1 MPLVDSLLTAIVRSD
16 GDALVL
22 HVGEKPYVVAATGT
36 VELSRQGLG
45 LGAMEGLLAQLLSA
59 EALRGLREMG
69 AVEHELAASPAGGA
83 DRFTVV
89 AARGGDDIWIEVRR
103 HRRVRPVTAAVLDL
117 PADAPMPLAVET
129 VVAAADL
136 APAPEVEAG
145 VHVPVDETA
154 TPAAAVE
161 DEPIAA
167 PPSAD
172 EAAAAAAIVDVPPA
186 ADSDAPAHEPV
197 IAAVEPAIAAAPPVP
212 TEPFTVADEP
222 VPFAE
227 PVVAATPVVED
238 APVPVP
244 DESPAADAAP
254 PAAELEPEVSV
265 VDAWAIEH
273 VPAIDFEQTLGET
286 ADLPP
291 LEFTVD
297 VPAIAAAPASFE
309 AALLAG
315 AVPPVEPLPEPVAP
329 IVEAAAEST
338 PDIAFAPESV
348 VAPVEVAVPVEAA
361 VPEFIPAAASIQTV
375 APPPAAAT
383 PVVPAPPV
391 SATMPNVPLV
401 PEPPPAPPPAPAV
414 EPYAPRYDVPAAAV
428 SPRAPMPRV
437 EPTVSEPPV
446 YRPPEPQ
453 PTLPGLP
460 PSYEVD
466 AAVAARGDATADA
479 LPGVVLSLTRDS
491 ARATSQ
497 SSRGHGRAGG
507 IERLLRLAAARG
519 ASALYLT
526 TQARPAVR
534 VDGDIRL
541 LEGEAT
547 LSSGDVEAAVL
558 ELAPEGARD
567 KESAEWIR
575 DLQDVGRVRIT
586 TFRDY
591 RGPGALLRM
600 ISARATSA
608 EQLGLVREIQALA
621 MEPEGLVIVTGPRA
635 SGKSTLVSAYV
646 DLINRQRNDYVITL
660 EGQIRLVHESRGSLI
675 SQRELRGSA
684 SEVVAAARAAL
695 RENPDVLIIEDLRS
709 PDVLQVALDA
719 AGSGLLVFASV
730 TAASATAALERLVD
744 LCPSE
749 QRRTVRAALAEH
761 LRGVVAQVLLRKA
774 GGGRLA
780 ARELVLNTNAVAAL
794 VSDGQIAQLP
804 RAIDSGRKLGMAP
817 LNDALVAFVQ
827 SGAVDVR
834 EAYRKADD
842 KVGLLGLL
850 RREGIDTSFVERLA

>member
-45 LGAMEGLLAQLLSA
+45 LGAMEGLLAQLLPA

-103 HRRVRPVTAAVLDL
+103 HRRVRPVTAAVRDL
-117 PADAPMPLAVET
+117 SADAPATSAAHPVAGPASAGADLPPARDVEPVVQVAVGEA
-129 VVAAADL
+129 VAAAD
-136 APAPEVEAG
+136 AAQI
-145 VHVPVDETA
+145 
-154 TPAAAVE
+154 PAAL
-161 DEPIAA
+161 
-167 PPSAD
+167 SAD
-172 EAAAAAAIVDVPPA
+172 EDAATAAIDDRRSAVELQTPEA
-186 ADSDAPAHEPV
+186 APA
-197 IAAVEPAIAAAPPVP
+197 IAETQPELAAAPPIP
-212 TEPFTVADEP
+212 AEPFTVGDQP
-222 VPFAE
+222 VPFAR
-227 PVVAATPVVED
+227 PVVAETPVAAV
-238 APVPVP
+238 APVAVP

-254 PAAELEPEVSV
+254 PAVELAPEVSIV
-265 VDAWAIEH
+265 EAWDAEH

-286 ADLPP
+286 AELPP

-297 VPAIAAAPASFE
+297 VPAVAAAPASFE

-315 AVPPVEPLPEPVAP
+315 AVPSVEPLPEPVGP
-329 IVEAAAEST
+329 LVEAAAG
-338 PDIAFAPESV
+338 IAPGIASAPE
-348 VAPVEVAVPVEAA
+348 PVAVPVEAG
-361 VPEFIPAAASIQTV
+361 VRESIPAAASV
-375 APPPAAAT
+375 PAAPPPPAT
-383 PVVPAPPV
+383 APPV
-391 SATMPNVPLV
+391 PPVPPASATMPNVPLV
-401 PEPPPAPPPAPAV
+401 PEPSPAPPQAPAV
-414 EPYAPRYDVPAAAV
+414 EPYASRYDVPAAAV

-446 YRPPEPQ
+446 YRPIEPQ

-466 AAVAARGDATADA
+466 AAVAARGEATADA

>member
-1 MPLVDSLLTAIVRSD
+1 
-16 GDALVL
+16 
-22 HVGEKPYVVAATGT
+22 
-36 VELSRQGLG
+36 
-45 LGAMEGLLAQLLSA
+45 
-59 EALRGLREMG
+59 
-69 AVEHELAASPAGGA
+69 
-83 DRFTVV
+83 
-89 AARGGDDIWIEVRR
+89 
-103 HRRVRPVTAAVLDL
+103 
-117 PADAPMPLAVET
+117 
-129 VVAAADL
+129 
-136 APAPEVEAG
+136 
-145 VHVPVDETA
+145 
-154 TPAAAVE
+154 
-161 DEPIAA
+161 
-167 PPSAD
+167 
-172 EAAAAAAIVDVPPA
+172 
-186 ADSDAPAHEPV
+186 
-197 IAAVEPAIAAAPPVP
+197 
-212 TEPFTVADEP
+212 
-222 VPFAE
+222 
-227 PVVAATPVVED
+227 
-238 APVPVP
+238 
-244 DESPAADAAP
+244 
-254 PAAELEPEVSV
+254 
-265 VDAWAIEH
+265 
-273 VPAIDFEQTLGET
+273 
-286 ADLPP
+286 
-291 LEFTVD
+291 
-297 VPAIAAAPASFE
+297 
-309 AALLAG
+309 
-315 AVPPVEPLPEPVAP
+315 
-329 IVEAAAEST
+329 
-338 PDIAFAPESV
+338 
-348 VAPVEVAVPVEAA
+348 
-361 VPEFIPAAASIQTV
+361 
-375 APPPAAAT
+375 
-383 PVVPAPPV
+383 
-391 SATMPNVPLV
+391 
-401 PEPPPAPPPAPAV
+401 
-414 EPYAPRYDVPAAAV
+414 
-428 SPRAPMPRV
+428 MPRV
-437 EPTVSEPPV
+437 DPV
-446 YRPPEPQ
+446 PETPHYQPIEPQ

-460 PSYEVD
+460 PSFD
-466 AAVAARGDATADA
+466 DAARGEAAPDA

-491 ARATSQ
+491 ARAASQ

-541 LEGEAT
+541 LEGEST

-591 RGPGALLRM
+591 RGPGALRM

-635 SGKSTLVSAYV
+635 SGKSTLVSAFV

-684 SEVVAAARAAL
+684 GEIVAAARAAL

-842 KVGLLGLL
+842 KAGLLALL
-850 RREGIDTSFVERLA
+850 KREGIDTSFVERLA